1 MPLNIF
7 NGSNWN
13 PFKKIQV
20 HNGSTWVDSKASYI
34 WNGTEWKL
42 FSTGVPE
49 NTVAPVFS
57 QQSGLE
63 GLVEQTVSITTGTWD
78 NSPTSYRYVW
88 EAAPYSNSSYS
99 WQPLV
104 HDGSPQ
110 VLSTAYVNFNY
121 VGYLIRCKVY
131 ASNAVGESQAK
142 IVEPG
147 IILGPEKIPFFTA
160 YPVSDGRIYML
171 WQKSKGANGY
181 YVQYQGPN
189 VSFTEL
195 VLPAHNEEPGTSVG
209 TDFSNK
215 YLELGTNARGT
226 LGINIWPTNNSNP
239 FSNISGSRIQGGA
252 RSASLSTVRTS
263 TPPVINSSSISA
275 TPSSQ
280 YPSLMELR
288 MNVNVGSYG
297 NPSGALDYY
306 WGPGFVWNG
315 GNFMLADRNGQTFSC
330 TASITNSEGTVSST
344 AYYTTDVYVPPAPT
358 ITWTGCEVYFSQSSS
373 EEECSGTFVRT
384 NSRQTYYYRKE
395 KLSDGNRTGEFDYN
409 CSTTSEITSYGTYSQ
424 VDGKCGYTTP
434 PPPPP
439 PACVCNY
446 STQGPT
452 DPIHFAPQCCPGGS
466 QRTGSLSGNTVNACC
481 PNVSKTATGTF
492 ACSSYDVNNAAS
504 TNYYNCF
511 SVGACTAPR
520 NPDGSRSA
528 CYS

>member
-49 NTVAPVFS
+49 NTVAPSFS

-78 NSPTSYRYVW
+78 NTPTSYRYVW
-88 EAAPYSNSSYS
+88 ESAPYSNSSYS
-99 WQPLV
+99 WSPLIHNGV
-104 HDGSPQ
+104 AQ
-110 VLSTAYVNFNY
+110 VNSTAYVNFNY

-131 ASNAVGESQAK
+131 ASNAVGESEPK

-181 YVQYQGPN
+181 YVQYQGPE

-195 VLPAHNEEPGTSVG
+195 ILPANNEEPGTSVG
-209 TDFSNK
+209 TEFGNK
-215 YLELGTNARGT
+215 YLELGTSTRGT
-226 LGINIWPTNNSNP
+226 LGITIWPTNNSNP
-239 FSNISGSRIQGGA
+239 FSNILGSRIQGGA
-252 RSASLSTVRTS
+252 RSVSLSTIRTS
-263 TPPVINSSSISA
+263 TPAVINSSSISG
-275 TPSSQ
+275 TVSSQ
-280 YPSLMELR
+280 YPSLVELT

-306 WGPGFVWNG
+306 WGPGYIWNG
-315 GNFMLADRNGQTFSC
+315 GNYMVAERNGQTISC

-344 AYYTTDVYVPPAPT
+344 AYYNTDVYVPPAPV
-358 ITWTGCEVYFSQSSS
+358 ITYGPCETYSESNFTGS
-373 EEECSGTFVRT
+373 ECSGT
-384 NSRQTYYYRKE
+384 YYREIYTNVKE
-395 KLSDGNRTGEFDYN
+395 KRKTQYSDGVATGEYDYN
-409 CSTTSEITSYGTYSQ
+409 CTAETNTTYGTYRE
-424 VDGKCGYTTP
+424 VDGLCGYTTP
-434 PPPPP
+434 A

-446 STQGPT
+446 STSPT
-452 DPIHFAPQCCPGGS
+452 DSIHFAPECCPGGS
-466 QRTGSLSGNTVNACC
+466 QRSGSLSGTTVNACC
-481 PNVSKTATGTF
+481 PNVSKTATGKF
-492 ACSSYDVNNAAS
+492 ACSDYDVNNEAS
-504 TNYYNCF
+504 VNWSVCYT
-511 SVGACTAPR
+511 VGACTANSDPAGVR
-520 NPDGSRSA
+520 SR